1 MDLLSLLGIAV
12 AFAAII
18 TGNFLDG
25 GSLGPLLN
33 PAAALIVVGG
43 TIGATLLQSSSSA
56 LVGAFRMLP
65 WIFFPPRHTPQTIV
79 SKILG
84 LSKTARRD
92 GLLGLEN
99 QVKKESDR
107 VFKKG
112 LSLLVDGFEAD
123 RIRVQL
129 EEDIQQIRQ
138 SNGKAA
144 SLFDHMGGYAPTI
157 GIIGAVMG
165 LIHVMGNLDEPD
177 KIGAGVATAFVATI
191 YGVGFANLLLFPIA
205 GKLKGILQE
214 QAIQQL
220 MTLEGLVAIAEGEHP
235 SVIEM
240 RLRSIA
246 GIKQ

>member
-1 MDLLSLLGIAV
+1 MDLLSLLGITI

-18 TGNFLDG
+18 TGNFLYG
-25 GSLGPLLN
+25 GSLGALLN
-33 PAAALIVVGG
+33 PAAGLIVIGG
-43 TIGATLLQSSSSA
+43 TIGATLLQSSSGA
-56 LVGAFRMLP
+56 LLNAFRMLP
-65 WIFFPPRHTPQTIV
+65 WIIFPPRHTHQTV
-79 SKILG
+79 VTKILN

-92 GLLGLEN
+92 GLLGLEER
-99 QVKKESDR
+99 VAKEPDR
-107 VFKKG
+107 VIKKG
-112 LSLLVDGFEAD
+112 LRLLVDGFESD

-138 SNGKAA
+138 TSGRAA
-144 SLFDHMGGYAPTI
+144 NLFDHMGGYAPTI

-165 LIHVMGNLDEPD
+165 LIHVMGSLNEPD

-220 MTLEGLVAIAEGEHP
+220 MALEGLVAIAEGEHP

-240 RLRSIA
+240 RLRGIA
-246 GIKQ
+246 GIRQ